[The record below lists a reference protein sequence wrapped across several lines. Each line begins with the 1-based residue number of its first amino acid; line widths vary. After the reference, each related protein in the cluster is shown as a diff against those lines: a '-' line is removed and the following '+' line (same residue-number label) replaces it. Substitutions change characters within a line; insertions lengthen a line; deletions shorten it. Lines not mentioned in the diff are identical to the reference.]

1 VPSPPTDSGDGG
13 RHYHYHT
20 PLILPLLF
28 PPLLFSPLFPLFLLR
43 YDIYTWIPAI
53 VRNLNKT
60 GINTRKRFVKRF
72 ILNGNQMYCFSRV
85 RSLIQIS
92 LSFLSSHS
100 CVYSYVCKRPLASR
114 VGPTTNDRRLAK
126 NDFKSIINHNTLSS
140 NKKQYYYLVGSTKY
154 ST

>member
-28 PPLLFSPLFPLFLLR
+28 PPLLFSPLFPLFLR